1 MLKAHA
7 RGERNESIPYV
18 VRSARR
24 ACGTSGECCF
34 SVAFGPVAA
43 ELRLVEVG
51 DFIAFI
57 HDEKF
62 ADIQD
67 IVNSSVEL
75 FFKPRT
81 VSFGWGADFELD
93 WNSTPVIRLDMEF
106 RHGSV
111 WLVFKLIL
119 RALQTDVKIAYFSPS
134 KSSGHQGSRLGE
146 TLTEALA
153 DARRNSGE
161 R

>member
-1 MLKAHA
+1 MRESWMLLGQHDDHMELLANA
-7 RGERNESIPYV
+7 V
-18 VRSARR
+18 SA
-24 ACGTSGECCF
+24 
-34 SVAFGPVAA
+34 AFEPVAA
-43 ELRLVEVG
+43 ELRLVDPG

-57 HDEKF
+57 REEKF
-62 ADIQD
+62 ANIQD

-75 FFKPRT
+75 FFKPAT
-81 VSFGWGADFELD
+81 VSFGWGAEYEFE
-93 WNSTPVIRLDMEF
+93 WNSSPIIRLDMEF

-134 KSSGHQGSRLGE
+134 RSSGDSGQDLAA
-146 TLTEALA
+146 LIEALA

>member
-1 MLKAHA
+1 MVLGQRDEHVEHLANA
-7 RGERNESIPYV
+7 VSAAFES
-18 VRSARR
+18 
-24 ACGTSGECCF
+24 
-34 SVAFGPVAA
+34 VAA
-43 ELRLVEVG
+43 ELRLVDVG

-62 ADIQD
+62 ANIQD

-75 FFKPRT
+75 FFKPGT

-111 WLVFKLIL
+111 WVVFKLIL

-134 KSSGHQGSRLGE
+134 RSSGDTGQDLAA
-146 TLTEALA
+146 LTKALA
-153 DARRNSGE
+153 DARQNSG
-161 R
+161 

>member
-1 MLKAHA
+1 MVLGQRDEHVEHLANA
-7 RGERNESIPYV
+7 VSAAFES
-18 VRSARR
+18 
-24 ACGTSGECCF
+24 F
-34 SVAFGPVAA
+34 AA

-62 ADIQD
+62 ANIQD

-75 FFKPRT
+75 FFKPGT

-93 WNSTPVIRLDMEF
+93 WNSSPVIRLDMEF

-134 KSSGHQGSRLGE
+134 RSSGDSGQHLAA
-146 TLTEALA
+146 LIEALA

>member
-1 MLKAHA
+1 MVLGQRDEHLEHLANA
-7 RGERNESIPYV
+7 VSAAFESV
-18 VRSARR
+18 
-24 ACGTSGECCF
+24 T
-34 SVAFGPVAA
+34 A

-62 ADIQD
+62 ANIQD

-75 FFKPRT
+75 FFKPGT

-93 WNSTPVIRLDMEF
+93 WNSSPVIRLDMEF

-134 KSSGHQGSRLGE
+134 RSSGDSGQDLAA
-146 TLTEALA
+146 LIEALA

>member
-1 MLKAHA
+1 MVLGQRDEHVEHLANA
-7 RGERNESIPYV
+7 VSAAFES
-18 VRSARR
+18 
-24 ACGTSGECCF
+24 F
-34 SVAFGPVAA
+34 AA

-62 ADIQD
+62 ANIQD

-75 FFKPRT
+75 FFKPGT

-119 RALQTDVKIAYFSPS
+119 RALQTDVKITYFSPS
-134 KSSGHQGSRLGE
+134 RSSGDSGQDLAA
-146 TLTEALA
+146 LIEALA